1 MRRKSEGITI
11 LELVIVLAII
21 GILGGIAVVSGSTI
35 ARRQA
40 AHGAIATFQQS
51 VWQGATAAA
60 SRGLTVELIR
70 SGGQLQLVNTANDTV
85 LRRFDLPNGVDIP
98 VENPILRFL
107 PPGKVDRDTLPEEF
121 VIDTGEGRYTLQISI
136 IGEVRSEQ
144 IGDG

>member
-70 SGGQLQLVNTANDTV
+70 SGGQLQLVNAANDTV
-85 LRRFDLPNGVDIP
+85 LRPTQRCGHSGREPDPAVPTARQGRPRHTAGGV
-98 VENPILRFL
+98 R
-107 PPGKVDRDTLPEEF
+107 DRY
-121 VIDTGEGRYTLQISI
+121 R
-136 IGEVRSEQ
+136 
-144 IGDG
+144 